1 MAVLPPEDAALVR
14 DVLGSVAVMQSLLVQ
29 IKDPNLRTSF
39 NVQLIKIQNLSNQ
52 LLNQS

>member
-1 MAVLPPEDAALVR
+1 MAPLPPEDSALVR
-14 DVLGSVAVMQSLLVQ
+14 DVLGSVSVMQSLLVQ

-39 NVQLIKIQNLSNQ
+39 NVQLIKVQNTANQ